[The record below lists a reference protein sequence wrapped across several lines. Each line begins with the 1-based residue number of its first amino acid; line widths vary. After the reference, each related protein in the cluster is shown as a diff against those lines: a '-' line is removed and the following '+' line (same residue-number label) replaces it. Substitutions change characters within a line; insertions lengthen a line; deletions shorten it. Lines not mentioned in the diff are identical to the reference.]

1 MKATFGVALI
11 LMMAVSTFA
20 LAQDEEQTEITEEE
34 SDRPIEQIDIVG
46 ERSLQS
52 MRFQLRSAEESY
64 YDMFND
70 LTEVDKYKIRCRTE
84 RRTSSHI
91 RVRNCEPRFFIEL
104 RQDINRDALLQIRS
118 AFGDEGMDPF
128 ALRRGIDRLEPDSEI
143 RALLTQ
149 DYEGMR
155 QEMFRIAQ
163 ENEDYLNQLMH
174 ISELRAEYEAAR
186 QRRFGNN
193 DDEDQ

>member
-11 LMMAVSTFA
+11 LMMAVSKFA
-20 LAQDEEQTEITEEE
+20 IAQDEEQQEIAEED
-34 SDRPIEQIDIVG
+34 DRPIEQIDIVG

-52 MRFQLRSAEESY
+52 MRFQLRSAEESF

-70 LTEVDKYKIRCRTE
+70 LTEIDKYKIRCRIE

-91 RVRNCEPRFFIEL
+91 RVRNCEPRFFIVL
-104 RQDINRDALLQIRS
+104 RQDINRNAMAEIRF

-143 RALLTQ
+143 REFLSQ
-149 DYEGMR
+149 DYEGFR
-155 QEMFRIAQ
+155 QEMFRIAN
-163 ENEDYLNQLMH
+163 ENEDYLNQLMR
-174 ISELRAEYEAAR
+174 IGELRAAYEAAR
-186 QRRFGNN
+186 QRRFG
-193 DDEDQ
+193 DDEEEQQ